1 MSNHYLQTAARALAL
16 ALAYFVTGRL
26 GLMLPAFGSHITL
39 LWMPTGIAVAALLR
53 CSYGCWPGVA
63 LGAFAVNLAIGVAWP
78 AALGIATGNT
88 AGPLLAAWLLRRM
101 GFHTAFDRKRDILL
115 LAAAAAVGMLVSAS
129 AGVAML
135 TLAGRLP
142 DARLAAWLIWWAGD
156 ATGVIAAAPL
166 LLAFTRQEWR
176 TILFRRGEFLLWIG
190 ATCLSAFWVFVLNR
204 GLSGQPW
211 SVAFLPLPLVAWTAL
226 RFGAIGTSLAIILLS
241 VGAAYGTA
249 TGRGPFFRADPIE
262 GVVVLW
268 LFMATSA
275 VLGWLITALHAA
287 RVKATGIQR
296 LLDQAL
302 SDVSLGV
309 LLGDPGRKITYAN
322 AGFARLTGYTPAEM
336 LGKSCGILQG
346 PATDPAMAEKLR
358 AALHGDGFF
367 DGEILN
373 YRKDGTTFWNAL
385 LVSPVHNERSEM
397 TGFLG
402 IQRNVSERREAEA
415 ALRESEARYRT
426 LFENA
431 GDAIFLM
438 EGSQFIECNARTLEM
453 FGCRSREQIVGH
465 PPYEFSPPL
474 QPDGRDSTESAMEKI
489 TAALAGRPQFFEW
502 MHAKLDGTAFPAEV
516 TLNRIALGDKVGLQA
531 IVRDITERR
540 QAQLERE
547 ALERKM
553 QETQK
558 LESLGVL
565 AGGIAHDFNN
575 LLSGIIG
582 NASLADMDLPPDSP
596 LREYIAP
603 INKAA
608 QRAAELCKQMLA
620 YSGRGRFVVQRLD
633 LGHLVEETAQM
644 LQIAISKK
652 AALRFHLEK
661 NLPSVEIDATQLRQ
675 VIMNLVINASEAIG
689 DQSGVIAVSTGLTR
703 VDRAYLGGTMLA
715 PELPEGDYVFLEISD
730 NGCGMNAATQA
741 RIFDPFF
748 TTKFTGR
755 GLGLAAVL
763 GIVRGHKGALKFDS
777 EPGRGTTFKL
787 LFPAAGGPGETAVE
801 MPAAPSQW
809 QGRGT
814 VLVVDDEETV
824 RSTVARMLRPTGLES
839 VLVSDGLEAVEVFR
853 ADPGRFVLVLLDLT
867 MPRMDGEETF
877 AELRRLRADVR
888 VVLMSGYNQQEA
900 LVRFPG
906 KVLASFLQK
915 PFDIAELRAVLQSVL
930 G

>member
-1 MSNHYLQTAARALAL
+1 MTNRYLQSAARALAL
-16 ALAYFVTGRL
+16 ALAYFIAGRL

-39 LWMPTGIAVAALLR
+39 IWMPTGIAVAAMLR

-63 LGAFAVNLAIGVAWP
+63 LGALAVNLAVGEAWP
-78 AALGIATGNT
+78 TALGIAMGNT
-88 AGPLLAAWLLRRM
+88 AGPLLAAWLLRRI

-115 LAAAAAVGMLVSAS
+115 LAAAAAGGMLVSAS
-129 AGVAML
+129 TGVTML
-135 TLAGRLP
+135 SLAGRLP
-142 DARLAAWLIWWAGD
+142 DDRLAAWLIWWAGD

-166 LLAFTRQEWR
+166 LLAFNRQEWR
-176 TILFRRGEFLLWIG
+176 AILFRRVEFLLWIG
-190 ATCLSAFWVFVLNR
+190 ATCLSAYWVFVVNR
-204 GLSGQPW
+204 GLTGQPW
-211 SVAFLPLPLVAWTAL
+211 AVAFLPLPLVAWTAL

-287 RVKATGIQR
+287 RGV
-296 LLDQAL
+296 
-302 SDVSLGV
+302 SD
-309 LLGDPGRKITYAN
+309 
-322 AGFARLTGYTPAEM
+322 AR
-336 LGKSCGILQG
+336 
-346 PATDPAMAEKLR
+346 
-358 AALHGDGFF
+358 F
-367 DGEILN
+367 
-373 YRKDGTTFWNAL
+373 
-385 LVSPVHNERSEM
+385 
-397 TGFLG
+397 
-402 IQRNVSERREAEA
+402 
-415 ALRESEARYRT
+415 RT

-431 GDAIFLM
+431 GDAIFLL
-438 EGSQFIECNARTLEM
+438 EGAQFTECNARTLEM
-453 FGCRSREQIVGH
+453 FGCQSRGQIVGH
-465 PPYEFSPPL
+465 PPYEFSPPH
-474 QPDGRDSTESAMEKI
+474 QPDGRDSTGSAMEKI

-502 MHAKLDGTAFPAEV
+502 MHTKLDGTAFPAEV
-516 TLNRIALGDKVGLQA
+516 TLNRIELGDKVCLQA

-540 QAQLERE
+540 QAQTGRE

-582 NASLADMDLPPDSP
+582 NVSLADMDLPRDSP
-596 LREYIAP
+596 LREYLTP
-603 INKAA
+603 INQAA
-608 QRAAELCKQMLA
+608 LRAAELCKQMLA
-620 YSGRGRFVVQRLD
+620 YSGRGRFVVRPLD
-633 LGHLVEETAQM
+633 LGQLVEETAQM
-644 LQIAISKK
+644 LQISISKK
-652 AALRFHLEK
+652 AALRFRLET
-661 NLPSVEIDATQLRQ
+661 NLPPVEADATQLRQ
-675 VIMNLVINASEAIG
+675 VIMNLVINASEALG
-689 DQSGVIAVSTGLTR
+689 EGSGVIAVSTGLTR
-703 VDRAYLGGTMLA
+703 VDRAHLGGTMLA
-715 PELPEGDYVFLEISD
+715 PELPEGEYVFLEISD
-730 NGCGMNAATQA
+730 NGCGMSAETQA

-763 GIVRGHKGALKFDS
+763 GIVRGHKGAVKFDS

-787 LFPAAGGPGETAVE
+787 LFPAATGPGEAMVAL
-801 MPAAPSQW
+801 PAAPSHW
-809 QGRGT
+809 HGSGT

-824 RSTVARMLRPTGLES
+824 RSTVARMLRPTGLET
-839 VLVSDGLEAVEVFR
+839 VLVCDGLEAVEVFR

-877 AELRRLRADVR
+877 AELRRLRADVK
-888 VVLMSGYNQQEA
+888 VVLMSGFNQQEA
-900 LVRFPG
+900 LGRFPG

-915 PFDIAELRAVLQSVL
+915 PFGVEDLRATLQGVL